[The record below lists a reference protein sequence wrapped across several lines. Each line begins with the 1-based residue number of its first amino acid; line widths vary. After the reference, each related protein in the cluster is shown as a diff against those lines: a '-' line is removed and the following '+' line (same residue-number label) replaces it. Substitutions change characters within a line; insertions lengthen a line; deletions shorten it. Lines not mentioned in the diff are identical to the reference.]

1 MSTSKTERDQ
11 WRERLSSPYTCFNAA
26 HADFTIRLLDAL
38 EEVEA
43 EKERLEREADWL
55 AHGYTNAVD
64 LLGMCARICPQSRGG
79 REMNT
84 TVQKAIND
92 GMKAP
97 GITQTEL
104 AIVLRSRARAS
115 EIINGKRDLRR
126 TELLVLSYLL
136 HIPLET
142 LMPPLSEEDKLHI
155 DSLIAWERKLQETR
169 YIKERTSK
177 RSKKACPKN

>member
-1 MSTSKTERDQ
+1 MR
-11 WRERLSSPYTCFNAA
+11 
-26 HADFTIRLLDAL
+26 
-38 EEVEA
+38 
-43 EKERLEREADWL
+43 
-55 AHGYTNAVD
+55 
-64 LLGMCARICPQSRGG
+64 SRTRGHGG

-84 TVQKAIND
+84 TVQKAIHD
-92 GMKAP
+92 GMKAT

-104 AIVLRSRARAS
+104 AVVLRSRARAS

-169 YIKERTSK
+169 YIKKRASK

>member
-1 MSTSKTERDQ
+1 MESFETGRNFDFQMERNTNQLARGAFLLFKTPSFWTYDNETTRHTLD
-11 WRERLSSPYTCFNAA
+11 
-26 HADFTIRLLDAL
+26 DFLQRS
-38 EEVEA
+38 
-43 EKERLEREADWL
+43 R
-55 AHGYTNAVD
+55 
-64 LLGMCARICPQSRGG
+64 PQGRGG
-79 REMNT
+79 RKMNT
-84 TVQKAIND
+84 TVQKAIHD
-92 GMKAP
+92 GMKAT

-104 AIVLRSRARAS
+104 AVVLRSRARAS

-169 YIKERTSK
+169 YIKKRTSK
-177 RSKKACPKN
+177 RSKESCPKN

>member
-1 MSTSKTERDQ
+1 LEQSNI
-11 WRERLSSPYTCFNAA
+11 WIAA
-26 HADFTIRLLDAL
+26 VAFDGTASDYGSMYGL
-38 EEVEA
+38 VEA
-43 EKERLEREADWL
+43 SRK
-55 AHGYTNAVD
+55 AVEE
-64 LLGMCARICPQSRGG
+64 G
-79 REMNT
+79 EMNT
-84 TVQKAIND
+84 TVQKAIHD
-92 GMKAP
+92 GMKAT

-142 LMPPLSEEDKLHI
+142 LIPPLSEEDKLHI

-169 YIKERTSK
+169 YIKKRTSK
-177 RSKKACPKN
+177 RSKKSCPKN